1 MQRVVNL
8 YSSSIGKKVVMA
20 VTGFLLAAFV
30 LIHMLGNLKIF
41 QGPVEYHG
49 EMMPKIDAYGHFL
62 REAGFPALGHG
73 DLLWIFRIGLLVLAA
88 LHIWSAIAVWR
99 MSHVARPLG
108 YKKEAKVAS
117 TWGSRTMRVGG
128 VILALFIVFHILHL
142 TTGSIDPAGNFEH
155 GAVRHNMLASF
166 SIWWVTAFYVISMVF
181 LGLHV
186 HHGIWSAFQTLG
198 VANPKYKS
206 WRRTLAVLFALIVA
220 IGNISIPL
228 AIFFGVVH

>member
-8 YSSSIGKKVVMA
+8 YSSSIGKKIVMA
-20 VTGFLLAAFV
+20 VTGFLLSAFV
-30 LIHMLGNLKIF
+30 LVHMLGNLKIF

-73 DLLWIFRIGLLVLAA
+73 DLLWIFRIGLIVLAA

-99 MSHVARPLG
+99 MSAGARPRK
-108 YKKEAKVAS
+108 YRKEVKVAS
-117 TWGSRTMRVGG
+117 TWGSRTMRFGG
-128 VILALFIVFHILHL
+128 IVLAAFIVFHILHL
-142 TTGSIDPAGNFEH
+142 TTGTIDPAGSFEH
-155 GAVRHNMLASF
+155 GAVKHNMMDSF

-198 VANPKYKS
+198 VAHPEYKG
-206 WRRTLAVLFALIVA
+206 WRRTLALCFALVVA
-220 IGNISIPL
+220 IGNISIPV
-228 AIFFGVVH
+228 AILIGVVQ

>member
-41 QGPVEYHG
+41 QPMVDGHY
-49 EMMPKIDAYGHFL
+49 KIDVYGEFL
-62 REAGFPALGHG
+62 RSAGYPVLGHG
-73 DLLWIFRIGLLVLAA
+73 QLLWIFRIGLIVLAA

-99 MSHVARPLG
+99 MSSVARPLG

-128 VILALFIVFHILHL
+128 IILAIFIVFHILHL
-142 TTGSIDPAGNFEH
+142 TTGTIDPAGDFEH
-155 GAVRHNMLASF
+155 GAVHRNMVASF
-166 SIWWVTAFYVISMVF
+166 SIWWVTAFYVIAMVF